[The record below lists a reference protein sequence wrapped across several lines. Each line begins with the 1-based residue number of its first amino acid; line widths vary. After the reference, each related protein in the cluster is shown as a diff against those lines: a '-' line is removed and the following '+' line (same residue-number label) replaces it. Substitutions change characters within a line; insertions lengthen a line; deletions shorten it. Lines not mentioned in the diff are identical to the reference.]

1 MLVGLHGVYRAAYA
15 YLHLY
20 DYISGNVNFSS
31 LPKMHNMGTLII
43 AQRYVSIILYHTY
56 MHIVIGYM
64 TRYITK
70 QSNHSPTG

>member
-43 AQRYVSIILYHTY
+43 AQRYVSL
-56 MHIVIGYM
+56 HIVIGYM